1 MKRQIHINML
11 FVKILCTVIVGITCL
26 SVALSTL
33 NLFISKKVFV
43 NNFSESQRKFSSR
56 LTKNFIS
63 FFRM

>member
-43 NNFSESQRKFSSR
+43 NNCSS
-56 LTKNFIS
+56 LS
-63 FFRM
+63 

>member
-43 NNFSESQRKFSSR
+43 NNFSESQSKISSR
-56 LTKNFIS
+56 LTRIL
-63 FFRM
+63 

>member
-43 NNFSESQRKFSSR
+43 NIFSRI
-56 LTKNFIS
+56 TAKNFQAD
-63 FFRM
+63 